1 MRKSGYP
8 VVPISGILIVVFC
21 ISDNRSFQ
29 RELKGRKSCRSVDR
43 RGREPVTLASHSHG
57 HGGRA
62 PGSEGK
68 DWEPSEMAG
77 DLAMTRF
84 GRDRQKRSDWI
95 SAVDLAGC
103 HAWPELEGADVI
115 ETTFLSLIGRH
126 AAASSCRTSLTLN
139 LARCCGFIQVRQPL
153 SYKSAQP

>member
-1 MRKSGYP
+1 
-8 VVPISGILIVVFC
+8 
-21 ISDNRSFQ
+21 
-29 RELKGRKSCRSVDR
+29 
-43 RGREPVTLASHSHG
+43 
-57 HGGRA
+57 
-62 PGSEGK
+62 
-68 DWEPSEMAG
+68 MAG

-126 AAASSCRTSLTLN
+126 AAVSN
-139 LARCCGFIQVRQPL
+139 LSHKFDLEFGPL
-153 SYKSAQP
+153 LWVYPSPTAPLI